1 MTAEKTLLWPK
12 NQPHDPREFAAHLG
26 FARTTATSSSK
37 TAAWCWRLTASACFW
52 PNQSPGSMPPKTQAA
67 RELPTGTPRS
77 AQAPSPADDT
87 ADDDEHAR
95 GAPTRNQAPT
105 DTAVGSSYQQA
116 RAVKEKFLALEA
128 KRAYEVAIG
137 QLRDSREVEGLVA
150 TAMTEL
156 RLRLE
161 NLATTLAPEL
171 AAISDE
177 TRVRATMQ
185 DQFAHAL
192 ESASHH
198 FARLAA
204 GHKP

>member
-1 MTAEKTLLWPK
+1 MAEKTNLMT
-12 NQPHDPREFAAHLG
+12 PREFAAHLG
-26 FARTTATSSSK
+26 FRPHYGHQLLKDGRLVLAPDGKRVLLAESIARFNATKDPSRQGVADRH
-37 TAAWCWRLTASACFW
+37 AAQR
-52 PNQSPGSMPPKTQAA
+52 
-67 RELPTGTPRS
+67 
-77 AQAPSPADDT
+77 QAPSPADDT